1 MNQAPLEGITVLDLT
16 QALAGPFCTMQLGDM
31 GAEIIKVER
40 PGRGD
45 DSRHW
50 GPPFIDDE
58 SAYFICTN
66 RNKKSITLDLRSEKG
81 KEVIRRLIRKSD
93 VLIENFKP
101 GSLIRMGF
109 SYDEVKKINSRI
121 IYCSISGYGQ
131 NGPQKNE
138 AAYDLIIQ
146 GESGLMSICGFP
158 ENPPTK
164 VGTSLSDMVAS
175 FYAMQSILMAL
186 MVREK
191 TNKGQQID
199 ISILD
204 SMVSLLTYRAGFY
217 FANGKIPVRKGNEHP
232 SLVPYEVF
240 EASDG
245 YFTIGVANDYQF
257 RKLCKVIDRED
268 LADDQRYAQNKFREK
283 NREALKGILYP
294 IIAQNTREYWLEKM
308 KPEGIPCGAINN
320 IDEVVESEQLKI
332 REMIVDIPHPT
343 VGSVTVLGN
352 PMKLSDTPGKI
363 KTHPPIL
370 GEHTVEI
377 LQSLGY
383 SEQEIQMMQDEGVA

>member
-1 MNQAPLEGITVLDLT
+1 
-16 QALAGPFCTMQLGDM
+16 
-31 GAEIIKVER
+31 
-40 PGRGD
+40 
-45 DSRHW
+45 
-50 GPPFIDDE
+50 
-58 SAYFICTN
+58 
-66 RNKKSITLDLRSEKG
+66 
-81 KEVIRRLIRKSD
+81 
-93 VLIENFKP
+93 
-101 GSLIRMGF
+101 
-109 SYDEVKKINSRI
+109 
-121 IYCSISGYGQ
+121 
-131 NGPQKNE
+131 
-138 AAYDLIIQ
+138 
-146 GESGLMSICGFP
+146 
-158 ENPPTK
+158 
-164 VGTSLSDMVAS
+164 
-175 FYAMQSILMAL
+175 SILMAL